1 MKRKRTASDYDP
13 DSGSSM
19 KNSVEYTRKQ
29 NLSYTQA
36 QFDEKML
43 NKPSDFDIE
52 GEGESNDLSDDQEA
66 IFDVDILDEQ
76 TAQKYYNKLLNDKN
90 KRNPSV
96 KKNWGSDEIKM
107 LEFAVNTYLR
117 K

>member
-1 MKRKRTASDYDP
+1 MKRKRTASDCDQ
-13 DSGSSM
+13 DSSSM
-19 KNSVEYTRKQ
+19 KKPIERHRRQ

-36 QFDEKML
+36 QFDEMRL
-43 NKPSDFDIE
+43 NRASDYDNE
-52 GEGESNDLSDDQEA
+52 GEGESGNLSDDQEVGY
-66 IFDVDILDEQ
+66 DVDILDEE
-76 TAQKYYNKLLNDKN
+76 TAQKIYNKLLNDKN
-90 KRNPSV
+90 KRNPTV

>member
-13 DSGSSM
+13 DSNSA
-19 KNSVEYTRKQ
+19 KQSVEYTRKQ

-36 QFDEKML
+36 QFDEQRL
-43 NKPSDFDIE
+43 NKVSDYEIE

-66 IFDVDILDEQ
+66 IYDVDILDEL
-76 TAQKYYNKLLNDKN
+76 TAQKIFNKLLSDKN